1 MEIFL
6 SNYLK
11 ILKIERNFSQNTINA
26 YQSDLD
32 KYLIFLK
39 KNDITSFNDISQNN
53 VSDYLRFLNSEGF
66 APSTI
71 SRFFSSIKTFH
82 RFLSAEKLIDNNPT
96 LALSTP
102 KIHKK
107 LPDVLSVQ
115 EIDKIIDCIDEKSFF
130 GTRNRAIIEILYSCG
145 LRVSEVC
152 NIKIGDL
159 FLDDDL
165 LRVMGKGSKE
175 RLVPIGGNAKDYL
188 KSYLHNYRYNFVV
201 KIKNNE
207 IFLSKN
213 GKKLTRARI
222 NQVLKDCSNLAN
234 IPKNISPHTLRHS
247 FATHLLEGGA
257 DLRYVQLLLGHS
269 DISTTEIY
277 THLDK
282 VTIREIYNDHHPR
295 D

>member
-175 RLVPIGGNAKDYL
+175 RLVPIGENAKDYL

>member
-1 MEIFL
+1 MENFL

-32 KYLIFLK
+32 KYLVFLNK
-39 KNDITSFNDISQNN
+39 KNIASFNDISQNN
-53 VSDYLRFLNSEGF
+53 ISEYLRFLNAEGF

-71 SRFFSSIKTFH
+71 SRYFSAIKTFH
-82 RFLSAEKLIDNNPT
+82 RFLSAEKLTNNNPT

-102 KIHKK
+102 KIPKK

-115 EIDKIIDCIDEKSFF
+115 EVDKIIDCIDEQTFF

-145 LRVSEVC
+145 LRVTELC
-152 NIKIGDL
+152 DIKIGDL
-159 FLDDDL
+159 FLDDEL
-165 LRVMGKGSKE
+165 IRVMGKGAKE
-175 RLVPIGGNAKDYL
+175 RLVPICGNAKDYL
-188 KSYLHNYRYNFVV
+188 NSYLNNYRYNFVV
-201 KIKNNE
+201 RIKNNE

-222 NQVLKDCSNLAN
+222 NQVLKGYCKLAN
-234 IPKNISPHTLRHS
+234 IKKHISPHTLRHS

-257 DLRYVQLLLGHS
+257 DLRYVQLLLGHN

>member
-1 MEIFL
+1 MENFL

-11 ILKIERNFSQNTINA
+11 ILKIERNFSQNTIDA

-32 KYLIFLK
+32 KYLFFLRGK
-39 KNDITSFNDISQNN
+39 DITSFNDISQNN
-53 VSDYLRFLNSEGF
+53 VSEYLRFLNSEGF

-71 SRFFSSIKTFH
+71 SRYFSAIKTFH
-82 RFLSAEKLIDNNPT
+82 RFLSAEKLTNNNPT

-102 KIHKK
+102 KIPKK
-107 LPDVLSVQ
+107 LPDILNVQ
-115 EIDKIIDCIDEKSFF
+115 EIDKIIDCIDQQTFF
-130 GTRNRAIIEILYSCG
+130 GSRNKAIIEILYSCG
-145 LRVSEVC
+145 LRVTELC

-165 LRVMGKGSKE
+165 IRVMGKGSKE

-188 KSYLHNYRYNFVV
+188 KSYLNNYRCNFVV
-201 KIKNNE
+201 KLKNNE

-222 NQVLKDCSNLAN
+222 NQVLKDCCKLAN
-234 IPKNISPHTLRHS
+234 IKKNISPHTLRHS

-282 VTIREIYNDHHPR
+282 ITIREIYKDHHPR

>member
-1 MEIFL
+1 MEKFL

-11 ILKIERNFSQNTINA
+11 VLKIERNFSKNTISA
-26 YQSDLD
+26 YQSDLS
-32 KYLIFLK
+32 KYLMFLK
-39 KNDITSFNDISQNN
+39 RKNIVSLDDISHNI
-53 VSDYLRFLNSEGF
+53 VSDYLRYLNSKGF

-71 SRFFSSIKTFH
+71 SRYFSAIKTFH
-82 RFLSAEKLIDNNPT
+82 RFLSAENLTNSNPT
-96 LALSTP
+96 LALSAP
-102 KIHKK
+102 KIPKK
-107 LPDVLSVQ
+107 LPDVLSVT
-115 EIDKIIDCIDEKSFF
+115 EIDKLIHCIDKTTFL
-130 GTRNRAIIEILYSCG
+130 GIRNRAIIEILYSCG
-145 LRVSEVC
+145 LRVTELC

-165 LRVMGKGSKE
+165 LKVMGKGFKE

-188 KSYLHNYRYNFVV
+188 KSYLSNYRYNYKA
-201 KIKNNE
+201 KIKDNE

-222 NQVLKDCSNLAN
+222 NQILKACCKQAD
-234 IPKNISPHTLRHS
+234 IEKNISPHTLRHS

-282 VTIREIYNDHHPR
+282 ITIREIYNDHHPR
-295 D
+295 N

>member
-53 VSDYLRFLNSEGF
+53 VSDYLKFLSSEGF

-71 SRFFSSIKTFH
+71 SRYFSAIKTFH

-96 LALSTP
+96 LALSMP